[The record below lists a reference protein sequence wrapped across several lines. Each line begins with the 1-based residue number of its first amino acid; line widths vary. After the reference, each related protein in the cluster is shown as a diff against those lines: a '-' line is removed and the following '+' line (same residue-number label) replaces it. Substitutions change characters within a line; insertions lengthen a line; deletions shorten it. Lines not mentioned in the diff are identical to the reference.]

1 MILPLSIIIP
11 TFNEEKFLPKL
22 LNSIKKQTLQPSEI
36 IIADAFSQDST
47 RKIAK
52 AFGVKVID
60 GGLPP
65 VARNNG
71 AKVATQEVLLFL
83 DSDVVLPASFLEE
96 TFTEMA
102 KRKLAIASC
111 LVTPRSSLKIDKV
124 LHQFVNQYM
133 RLTQK
138 INTHIPGACIFVKK
152 EIHQKIKGFD
162 ESLILAEDHDYVRR
176 AKKVGKFAYLK
187 SYKIP
192 ISVRRLTEDGR
203 INVVLKYI
211 AVELHLIFIG
221 KIRKDIFK
229 YRFGHY

>member
-96 TFTEMA
+96 TFG
-102 KRKLAIASC
+102 S
-111 LVTPRSSLKIDKV
+111 
-124 LHQFVNQYM
+124 FVHPSF
-133 RLTQK
+133 R
-138 INTHIPGACIFVKK
+138 
-152 EIHQKIKGFD
+152 
-162 ESLILAEDHDYVRR
+162 
-176 AKKVGKFAYLK
+176 
-187 SYKIP
+187 
-192 ISVRRLTEDGR
+192 
-203 INVVLKYI
+203 
-211 AVELHLIFIG
+211 
-221 KIRKDIFK
+221 
-229 YRFGHY
+229 